1 MKRESDGF
9 DKGQI
14 IIDIQ
19 KINTL
24 ILNLAPK
31 SDLQDLRNEVQLN
44 TSIVSNIDHA
54 MKKFEPKFEDFEI
67 KLDSFSSFT
76 RLEFGKHHERADKI
90 D

>member
-19 KINTL
+19 KINAL

-54 MKKFEPKFEDFEI
+54 MKNLNPN
-67 KLDSFSSFT
+67 S
-76 RLEFGKHHERADKI
+76 KI
-90 D
+90 LR